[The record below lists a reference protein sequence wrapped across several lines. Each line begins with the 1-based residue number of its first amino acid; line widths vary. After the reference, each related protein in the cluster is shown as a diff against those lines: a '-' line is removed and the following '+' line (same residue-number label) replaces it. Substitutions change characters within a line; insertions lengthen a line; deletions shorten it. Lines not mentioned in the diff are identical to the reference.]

1 MQNKVESRYT
11 VLKRPPL
18 HSTHWTG
25 GFWQKQ
31 FELCTNTILPNI
43 FSLFDSDEISHC
55 IANFRIAAGT
65 QEGTHKG
72 PPFGDGDFYKWLEA
86 ASYIYGVT
94 KDEKLKKRIDESIK
108 LIASVQRED
117 GYIFTQYSIKLKQGA
132 KEEKLGN
139 SLNFEAYNLGHLIT
153 AACIHARTTGERTL
167 LDLGI
172 KAAHCLKALFE
183 EAKKT
188 HTAKT
193 AICPSHYMALIDLY
207 RLTGDITHLDTA
219 ELAIRLR
226 DEVVGG
232 TDDNQDRLKLADHT
246 EMLGHAVRATYLYSG
261 VADLVAEIGDKEY
274 SEILM
279 KVWESEEY
287 TKMYI
292 NSGCGA
298 LFDGVS
304 PSGFAGDHPNLARTH
319 QAFGRPYQLPNL
331 TGYNETC
338 ASIGNIFF
346 NWRLLHLN
354 AQAVHADRIEQS
366 FYNLVLASVS
376 RDGLRYFYSNP
387 LAREEKQLPFHLKW
401 ERTRSEFLSSFCC
414 PPNMLR
420 VLAQSSEYAYSLAED
435 GIYTVM
441 YGQSRASLQVGSNH
455 VVLEQH
461 TAYPFDGSITITVV
475 ETDGTPFT
483 LYVRIPSWVKQ
494 GRIQNHTIM
503 AEQVN
508 SYLPLRSDWKQGD
521 LITIEFAMEPRI
533 LLAHPMIEECTHQVA
548 VMRGPLVYCS
558 EQVDHPKTNWAS
570 LGLRQ
575 NARFT
580 TVTRTIG
587 GESML
592 CLQTHDGVAYQS
604 LNWDDH
610 SLYQEATDLIAEP
623 TTLSLIP
630 YYAWDNRGLG
640 GMKIWH
646 PLYLS

>member
-1 MQNKVESRYT
+1 
-11 VLKRPPL
+11 
-18 HSTHWTG
+18 
-25 GFWQKQ
+25 
-31 FELCTNTILPNI
+31 
-43 FSLFDSDEISHC
+43 
-55 IANFRIAAGT
+55 
-65 QEGTHKG
+65 
-72 PPFGDGDFYKWLEA
+72 
-86 ASYIYGVT
+86 
-94 KDEKLKKRIDESIK
+94 
-108 LIASVQRED
+108 
-117 GYIFTQYSIKLKQGA
+117 
-132 KEEKLGN
+132 
-139 SLNFEAYNLGHLIT
+139 
-153 AACIHARTTGERTL
+153 
-167 LDLGI
+167 
-172 KAAHCLKALFE
+172 
-183 EAKKT
+183 
-188 HTAKT
+188 
-193 AICPSHYMALIDLY
+193 
-207 RLTGDITHLDTA
+207 
-219 ELAIRLR
+219 
-226 DEVVGG
+226 
-232 TDDNQDRLKLADHT
+232 
-246 EMLGHAVRATYLYSG
+246 
-261 VADLVAEIGDKEY
+261 
-274 SEILM
+274 
-279 KVWESEEY
+279 
-287 TKMYI
+287 
-292 NSGCGA
+292 
-298 LFDGVS
+298 
-304 PSGFAGDHPNLARTH
+304 
-319 QAFGRPYQLPNL
+319 
-331 TGYNETC
+331 
-338 ASIGNIFF
+338 
-346 NWRLLHLN
+346 
-354 AQAVHADRIEQS
+354 
-366 FYNLVLASVS
+366 
-376 RDGLRYFYSNP
+376 
-387 LAREEKQLPFHLKW
+387 
-401 ERTRSEFLSSFCC
+401 
-414 PPNMLR
+414 
-420 VLAQSSEYAYSLAED
+420 
-435 GIYTVM
+435 M

-503 AEQVN
+503 AEQAN

>member
-1 MQNKVESRYT
+1 

-43 FSLFDSDEISHC
+43 FNLFDSDDISHC

-132 KEEKLGN
+132 KEEELGN

-153 AACIHARTTGERTL
+153 AACIHARTTGESTL

-261 VADLVAEIGDKEY
+261 VADLVAEIGVKEY

-354 AQAVHADRIEQS
+354 AQAVHADRTACVTS
-366 FYNLVLASVS
+366 TPT
-376 RDGLRYFYSNP
+376 P
-387 LAREEKQLPFHLKW
+387 LHGKRNN
-401 ERTRSEFLSSFCC
+401 FLSISNGNEPAVNFSPPSAVRPICC
-414 PPNMLR
+414 ACWHKAASMHTHWPKM
-420 VLAQSSEYAYSLAED
+420 EY
-435 GIYTVM
+435 
-441 YGQSRASLQVGSNH
+441 
-455 VVLEQH
+455 
-461 TAYPFDGSITITVV
+461 
-475 ETDGTPFT
+475 
-483 LYVRIPSWVKQ
+483 IPSCTARAGLPCRW
-494 GRIQNHTIM
+494 GATM
-503 AEQVN
+503 WCSN
-508 SYLPLRSDWKQGD
+508 STRPIPSTVRLRLP
-521 LITIEFAMEPRI
+521 
-533 LLAHPMIEECTHQVA
+533 
-548 VMRGPLVYCS
+548 
-558 EQVDHPKTNWAS
+558 
-570 LGLRQ
+570 
-575 NARFT
+575 
-580 TVTRTIG
+580 
-587 GESML
+587 
-592 CLQTHDGVAYQS
+592 
-604 LNWDDH
+604 
-610 SLYQEATDLIAEP
+610 
-623 TTLSLIP
+623 
-630 YYAWDNRGLG
+630 
-640 GMKIWH
+640 
-646 PLYLS
+646 

>member
-1 MQNKVESRYT
+1 MQTEVESSYT
-11 VLKRPPL
+11 ALKRPPL

-25 GFWQKQ
+25 GFWQRQ
-31 FELCTNTILPNI
+31 FELCSDTILPNI
-43 FSLFDSDEISHC
+43 FHLFDSDAISHC
-55 IANFRIAAGT
+55 IANFRIAAGR
-65 QEGTHKG
+65 QKGTHQG

-94 KDEKLKKRIDESIK
+94 KDEELKNRIDEAIE

-117 GYIFTQYSIKLKQGA
+117 GYIFTQYTIRLQQGA
-132 KEEKLGN
+132 NEEKLGN

-153 AACIHARTTGERTL
+153 AACVHARTTGERSL
-167 LDLGI
+167 LDLGL
-172 KAAHCLKALFE
+172 KAARCLKALFE
-183 EAKKT
+183 EAEKT

-207 RLTGDITHLDTA
+207 RLTGDKTHLDTA

-261 VADLVAEIGDKEY
+261 LADLVAELGNKQYADT
-274 SEILM
+274 LM

-292 NSGCGA
+292 TSGCGA

-304 PSGFAGDHPNLARTH
+304 PSGYAGDHPSLARTH

-338 ASIGNIFF
+338 ASIGNIFL

-354 AQAVHADRIEQS
+354 ARAAHADRIEQS

-401 ERTRSEFLSSFCC
+401 ERSRSEYLSSFCC

-420 VLAQSSEYAYSLAED
+420 VLSQSSEYAYSQAED

-441 YGQSRASLQVGSNH
+441 YGQSRASLQVGNNH
-455 VVLEQH
+455 VVLEQT
-461 TAYPFDGSITITVV
+461 TAYPFDGSITITIE

-483 LYVRIPSWVKQ
+483 LYVRIPSWVRQ
-494 GRIQNHTIM
+494 GRIQNQAITAEM
-503 AEQVN
+503 ADT
-508 SYLPLRSDWKQGD
+508 YLPLRSGWKQGD
-521 LITIEFAMEPRI
+521 VITIEFAMEARV
-533 LLAHPMIEECTHQVA
+533 LLAHPLIEECTHQVA

-558 EQVDHPKTNWAS
+558 EQVDHPQVNWAS

-575 NARFT
+575 NAHFT

-587 GESML
+587 EESML
-592 CLQTHDGVAYQS
+592 CLQTEDGVAYQKM
-604 LNWDDH
+604 NWETGV
-610 SLYQEATDLIAEP
+610 LYQDASGLKAEP
-623 TTLSLIP
+623 TALSLIP

>member
-1 MQNKVESRYT
+1 
-11 VLKRPPL
+11 
-18 HSTHWTG
+18 
-25 GFWQKQ
+25 
-31 FELCTNTILPNI
+31 
-43 FSLFDSDEISHC
+43 
-55 IANFRIAAGT
+55 
-65 QEGTHKG
+65 
-72 PPFGDGDFYKWLEA
+72 
-86 ASYIYGVT
+86 
-94 KDEKLKKRIDESIK
+94 
-108 LIASVQRED
+108 
-117 GYIFTQYSIKLKQGA
+117 
-132 KEEKLGN
+132 
-139 SLNFEAYNLGHLIT
+139 
-153 AACIHARTTGERTL
+153 
-167 LDLGI
+167 
-172 KAAHCLKALFE
+172 
-183 EAKKT
+183 
-188 HTAKT
+188 
-193 AICPSHYMALIDLY
+193 
-207 RLTGDITHLDTA
+207 
-219 ELAIRLR
+219 
-226 DEVVGG
+226 
-232 TDDNQDRLKLADHT
+232 
-246 EMLGHAVRATYLYSG
+246 
-261 VADLVAEIGDKEY
+261 VADLVVQIGDKEY

-521 LITIEFAMEPRI
+521 LITIEFVMEPRI

-623 TTLSLIP
+623 ATLSLIP